1 MYFHFHLHGYIHM
14 TTEPFT
20 VETTRLRD
28 GCYIIVLEYWVI
40 QKKSKSVENY
50 IYLYICVFVFVCIQN
65 VEGMLTE
72 KCEIHKQATL
82 QNFSVIQVVLKRPVQ
97 HSKLSIGLYTFNCA
111 VKLHPFSRLKFSIPS
126 LAVIILM
133 SIEKVVQIGLML
145 P

>member
-1 MYFHFHLHGYIHM
+1 MYFHLHGYIHM

-50 IYLYICVFVFVCIQN
+50 ICLYICVFVCAYRYIQN
-65 VEGMLTE
+65 VEEILTVQ
-72 KCEIHKQATL
+72 CEIQQATP